1 MEENGGGP
9 RGLWSI
15 RRNLQGPSIAPR
27 HLRCNGFYGFGPGPN
42 LQNTS
47 GFLVGSPVFGGG
59 VALKASRKAIKL
71 QPAPQRDIGPV
82 LSDRKPTG

>member
-27 HLRCNGFYGFGPGPN
+27 TSCRGGFPVLRYRPEAIKYRWFCGGFAGILGPGG
-42 LQNTS
+42 LESVKKSHQ
-47 GFLVGSPVFGGG
+47 
-59 VALKASRKAIKL
+59 VAACAATGLW
-71 QPAPQRDIGPV
+71 PV
-82 LSDRKPTG
+82 LSDRKPAG